1 MIPINLCV
9 IRFNLMLKTN
19 RIKCRIF
26 SQNKLL
32 ILSKNEEEYTNSIF
46 LIKRDISQ
54 TIKLIKGLQQLETIE
69 LLQSKELE

>member
-1 MIPINLCV
+1 
-9 IRFNLMLKTN
+9 MLKTN

-69 LLQSKELE
+69 LLQSKELEWASVEKVKI